1 MSNLD
6 NARKFIELPS
16 DQKKGIT
23 GLAAAVAKAA
33 ELGLPTDEVSLR
45 KALLSSGVDPASA
58 QGGTG
63 GNAGVIDW

>member
-6 NARKFIELPS
+6 NAKKFIGLPS

-33 ELGLPTDEVSLR
+33 ELGFPTDEVSLR
-45 KALLSSGVDPASA
+45 KALLSSGVDVASA
-58 QGGTG
+58 RGGADPNIG
-63 GNAGVIDW
+63 